1 MQNLGGVLQEERLKR
16 GIKQADLARMAH
28 VSRQTLSGYENG
40 AIQQIP
46 HDVACRLINALGSAR
61 LQYAYCSACPANLM
75 TTPWLEV
82 DSHPVVV
89 QHKVIEELE
98 EAIEALKEVRL
109 TNKHYADDLTAD
121 DKRKME
127 RALEQLWDCIPAL
140 QMWFGLVPDY
150 GYSLQQQKDNHIN
163 KLRSKRY
170 IGYRATQLAKT
181 RARVAF

>member
-1 MQNLGGVLQEERLKR
+1 MQNLGGVLQEERLKAN
-16 GIKQADLARMAH
+16 IKQADLARQAC

-46 HDVACRLINALGSAR
+46 HDVACRLIHALGSAR

-127 RALEQLWDCIPAL
+127 RALEQLWDVIPAL
-140 QMWFGLVPDY
+140 QMWFGLAPEY
-150 GYSLQQQKDNHIN
+150 GFSLQQQRTSHIN
-163 KLRSKRY
+163 KLRAKRL
-170 IGYRATQLAKT
+170 IGYRVSERRA
-181 RARVAF
+181 ARVAAVL